1 LVKKLSDFQNTIF
14 LLSFSKDIILNALKE
29 IQIGNG
35 FEYLEKIIQFPYELP
50 KISKEKLEKILLKGI
65 EEIIKVNNIENW
77 DKYYWDKYYYRS
89 LKNNFRNLR
98 HIKRFMNIFE
108 FIPGIIGNEV
118 NSVDQAVMSAIQIF
132 YPKIFNLIKENED
145 RFTGRI
151 SEYDFESNYYKSNI
165 KSLRVEYDELISNAT
180 DINSKTDIIN
190 LLKILFPKFDTIFDG
205 KYYQAEEYQ
214 EWVDKCRIC
223 IPEIY
228 ETYFR
233 LTVPEY
239 ELSRKEFENV
249 IKYSGDLDTLTKIIG
264 EIEHQGK
271 TSSFLEK
278 IINNIKNIENEKA
291 ISIINILFDLADG
304 YKSPV
309 KKSISRNFQMDDLIF
324 MSLNNLL
331 LKFKDIEERYNII
344 KEAIE
349 RSNSLFLSVHFISS
363 FDSNDEEKEGKEEE
377 GKEND
382 KIQLLEKPQIELLK
396 NILVSKIKNWAEDD
410 ILINHFRL
418 PFLLYRLERWD
429 ESNYIKEY
437 LFNICK
443 DDDKLVKLISRFLV
457 RTSSYSSDMI
467 LSNESFD
474 LYYNDLKHF
483 IDVKE
488 IEPRIRKIYQ
498 DKYMQEEES
507 IEKIGLYLFLEYYDR
522 KRHIR

>member
-1 LVKKLSDFQNTIF
+1 L
-14 LLSFSKDIILNALKE
+14 
-29 IQIGNG
+29 
-35 FEYLEKIIQFPYELP
+35 Y
-50 KISKEKLEKILLKGI
+50 
-65 EEIIKVNNIENW
+65 
-77 DKYYWDKYYYRS
+77 
-89 LKNNFRNLR
+89 
-98 HIKRFMNIFE
+98 
-108 FIPGIIGNEV
+108 
-118 NSVDQAVMSAIQIF
+118 
-132 YPKIFNLIKENED
+132 
-145 RFTGRI
+145 
-151 SEYDFESNYYKSNI
+151 
-165 KSLRVEYDELISNAT
+165 
-180 DINSKTDIIN
+180 
-190 LLKILFPKFDTIFDG
+190 
-205 KYYQAEEYQ
+205 
-214 EWVDKCRIC
+214 
-223 IPEIY
+223 
-228 ETYFR
+228 
-233 LTVPEY
+233 
-239 ELSRKEFENV
+239 
-249 IKYSGDLDTLTKIIG
+249 TLTKIIG